1 MFNKNISIAID
12 GPAGAGKSTIAKK
25 IAEELCIEYID
36 TGAMYRA
43 LTLKVLQLQLNPKD
57 ENDVIAAIQN
67 TNVDFRNN
75 DIYLDDINVEKQIRE
90 NIINNNVSFVA
101 KVKEV
106 REAMVNRQR
115 ELSKMK
121 SIIMDGRDIA
131 SVVLPNAEFKFFIT
145 ATVDERA
152 DRRYKELIA
161 KGETDISFEQIRQEI
176 EDRDKIDM
184 TRDIAPLIQTKDACK
199 IDTTNMTINECVAK
213 IISIVKGGN

>member
-106 REAMVNRQR
+106 RDAMVSRQR

-121 SIIMDGRDIA
+121 SIIMDGRDIG

-152 DRRYKELIA
+152 NRRYKELIG

-199 IDTTNMTINECVAK
+199 IDTTNMTINECVEK
-213 IISIVKGGN
+213 IISIIRGGN

>member
-121 SIIMDGRDIA
+121 SIIMDGRDIG

-152 DRRYKELIA
+152 NRRYKELIG

>member
-106 REAMVNRQR
+106 RDAMVSRQR

-121 SIIMDGRDIA
+121 SIIMDGRDIG

-152 DRRYKELIA
+152 NRRYKELIG

>member
-75 DIYLDDINVEKQIRE
+75 NIYLDNINVEKQIRE

-121 SIIMDGRDIA
+121 SIIMDGRDIG
-131 SVVLPNAEFKFFIT
+131 SVVLPNADFKFFIT

-152 DRRYKELIA
+152 NRRYKELIA
-161 KGETDISFEQIRQEI
+161 KGETDISFEQIRGEI

-184 TRDIAPLIQTKDACK
+184 TREIAPLIQTKDAFK
-199 IDTTNMTINECVAK
+199 IDTTNLTINECVEK
-213 IISIVKGGN
+213 IISIVRGGN

>member
-57 ENDVIAAIQN
+57 ENDVIVAIQN

-75 DIYLDDINVEKQIRE
+75 DIYLDNINVEKQIRE

-121 SIIMDGRDIA
+121 SIIMDGRDIG

-152 DRRYKELIA
+152 NRRYKELIG
-161 KGETDISFEQIRQEI
+161 KGETDISFDQIRQEI

-184 TRDIAPLIQTKDACK
+184 TRDIAPLIQTKDAYK

>member
-43 LTLKVLQLQLNPKD
+43 LTLKVLQLKLNPKD
-57 ENDVIAAIQN
+57 ENDVIAAIED
-67 TNVDFRNN
+67 TNVDFKNN
-75 DIYLDDINVEKQIRE
+75 DIYLDNINVEKEIRE

-106 REAMVNRQR
+106 RDAMVSRQR

-121 SIIMDGRDIA
+121 SIIMDGRDIG

-152 DRRYKELIA
+152 NRRYKELMA
-161 KGETDISFEQIRQEI
+161 KGEIDISFEQIREEI
-176 EDRDKIDM
+176 ENRDKIDM
-184 TRDIAPLIQTKDACK
+184 TREIAPLIQTEDAYK
-199 IDTTNMTINECVAK
+199 IDTTNMTINECVEK
-213 IISIVKGGN
+213 IISIIRGGN

>member
-12 GPAGAGKSTIAKK
+12 GPAGAGKSTVAKK
-25 IAEELCIEYID
+25 IAEELSIEYID

-43 LTLKVLQLQLNPKD
+43 LTLKVLQLNLNPKD

-67 TNVDFRNN
+67 TDVDFRNN
-75 DIYLDDINVEKQIRE
+75 NIYLDNINVEKQIRE

-121 SIIMDGRDIA
+121 SIIMDGRDIGI
-131 SVVLPNAEFKFFIT
+131 VVLPNADFKFFIT

-152 DRRYKELIA
+152 NRRYKELIV
-161 KGETDISFEQIRQEI
+161 KGETNISFEQIRDEI

-184 TRDIAPLIQTKDACK
+184 TREIAPLIQTKDAFK
-199 IDTTNMTINECVAK
+199 IDTTNLTIDECVAK
-213 IISIVKGGN
+213 IISIVRGGN

>member
-12 GPAGAGKSTIAKK
+12 GPAGAGKSTVAKK
-25 IAEELCIEYID
+25 IAEELSIEYID

-43 LTLKVLQLQLNPKD
+43 LTLKVLQLNLNPKD

-67 TNVDFRNN
+67 TDVDFRNN
-75 DIYLDDINVEKQIRE
+75 NIYLDNINVEKQIRE

-101 KVKEV
+101 KVKEI

-121 SIIMDGRDIA
+121 SIIMDGRDIG
-131 SVVLPNAEFKFFIT
+131 SVVLPNADFKFFIT

-152 DRRYKELIA
+152 NRRYKELIV
-161 KGETDISFEQIRQEI
+161 KGETNISFEQIRDEI

-184 TRDIAPLIQTKDACK
+184 TREIAPLIQTKDAFK
-199 IDTTNMTINECVAK
+199 IDTTNLTIDECVAK
-213 IISIVKGGN
+213 IISIVRGGN